1 MTMKEVYLCS
11 DYLESH
17 PLFKSFGSD
26 LATLAEKD
34 YPGKGYFEGKDIPS
48 IDLDD
53 FERKTKRSN
62 DCTSDGAVGIADVS
76 DSRMSYLRLLLT
88 ELRMDYE
95 NHKNL
100 DFSNIRRKYVHS
112 FDILQ
117 QYDPD
122 KRIDSGF
129 ALIFSE
135 RTQPKAQRWIKSW
148 SRESSK
154 KEAANWSSY
163 TPESFCNFINYGKT
177 LPLRPLADTVAMV
190 RDWSSRKEIG
200 YDGFSV
206 LAEKIEEYW
215 TKLKNRYL
223 LIDMRYL
230 SDQMQEY
237 LSKVAFPTGEE
248 GELCRLLQEEVENM
262 IRM

>member
-1 MTMKEVYLCS
+1 MREVYQCP
-11 DYLESH
+11 DYLKSH
-17 PLFKSFGSD
+17 PLFSDYGSD
-26 LATLAEKD
+26 LAVLAQKD
-34 YPGKGYFEGKDIPS
+34 YPGKGYFEGMDIPS
-48 IDLDD
+48 IDLDE

-62 DCTSDGAVGIADVS
+62 DCTSDGVVGIADVS
-76 DSRMSYLRLLLT
+76 DSRMSYRRLLLT

-95 NHKNL
+95 NHRNL

-122 KRIDSGF
+122 KRIDSEF
-129 ALIFSE
+129 ALVFSE

-154 KEAANWSSY
+154 KEASNWITY
-163 TPESFCNFINYGKT
+163 TPESFCNYINYGKT
-177 LPLRPLADTVAMV
+177 LPLKPLEDTVAMV
-190 RDWSSRKEIG
+190 RDWCSRKEIG
-200 YDGFSV
+200 YDEFSV
-206 LAEKIEEYW
+206 LTEKIEEYW

-223 LIDMRYL
+223 LIDMKYL
-230 SDQMQEY
+230 SDQVQKY
-237 LSKVAFPTGEE
+237 LSEVAFPMGEE
-248 GELCRLLQEEVENM
+248 GELCQLLQKELENM